1 MTIKTLINKIKIK
14 LIITKFRTL
23 NEYKY
28 SFTFPILLSY
38 LNINVGNDA
47 PFIAHYSS
55 GILILSLIVLICFT
69 NVIGYLSAILIIRNY
84 KLSDKYNKLNKL
96 LSYFEKSSILI
107 IIIEI
112 VTGYIFLFMIIFL
125 SLYILTKIS

>member
-55 GILILSLIVLICFT
+55 GILILSLIVLYSFT
-69 NVIGYLSAILIIRNY
+69 NIICYLSSIILLKFY
-84 KLSDKYNKLNKL
+84 KIGDKYPKLNRI
-96 LSYFEKSSILI
+96 LSYFEKTTLI
-107 IIIEI
+107 WIIIELI
-112 VTGYIFLFMIIFL
+112 TGYIFLFMIILF
-125 SLYILTKIS
+125 SLYILTNSS